1 MEAIFEKLPF
11 YGFILEDGILRI
23 RNKLNESAN
32 VNGQK
37 RNRGRVA
44 NTISLPLLY
53 NFLWLAQ
60 ASIDTNVAKYQSYEN
75 KYMKLFNKNMNT
87 SDDPLNTFDMN
98 KLDFYYSLIE
108 LGYNKIKLAELL
120 EDTLRQK
127 GWLKE

>member
-53 NFLWLAQ
+53 NFLWLSQAQ
-60 ASIDTNVAKYQSYEN
+60 IDTNVAKYQSYEN

>member
-1 MEAIFEKLPF
+1 MDAIFEKLPF
-11 YGFILEDGILRI
+11 YGFILEDGILRV

-44 NTISLPLLY
+44 NNISLQLLY
-53 NFLWLAQ
+53 NFLWLSQAQ
-60 ASIDTNVAKYQSYEN
+60 IDTNVAKYQSYET

-87 SDDPLNTFDMN
+87 ADDPLNTFDMN

-108 LGYNKIKLAELL
+108 LGYNKIKLSKLL